1 MKKFKKLWFV
11 LVLTL
16 MFQGCSSIKE
26 GFRSQKKN
34 STDEF
39 LVEKK
44 SPLVMPPNFNDL
56 PEPITNQQSVKK
68 ENNPIKSLL
77 QENDSLIDND
87 IIDFFVDTTPDK
99 SNKFMPGK
107 NIKILKYNKAL
118 FRNIDY
124 IFLGAWNFKS
134 EIFNKEKN
142 YIKTGGKFITHIPNA
157 KILKK

>member
-44 SPLVMPPNFNDL
+44 SPLVMPPEYNELPVPEIENF
-56 PEPITNQQSVKK
+56 ESEI
-68 ENNPIKSLL
+68 EE
-77 QENDSLIDND
+77 ENDIKKLLTN
-87 IIDFFVDTTPDK
+87 
-99 SNKFMPGK
+99 SN
-107 NIKILKYNKAL
+107 NTNSNSNEQNK
-118 FRNIDY
+118 
-124 IFLGAWNFKS
+124 NFKNS
-134 EIFNKEKN
+134 ILDKIKN
-142 YIKTGGKFITHIPNA
+142 N
-157 KILKK
+157 